1 MGRVENIL
9 LTGRPGVGKSTLI
22 KRIVDRLRDLGY
34 TGIGGFYTL
43 EVRRGCKRTG
53 FRIHAL
59 DGREGRLAEAGLE
72 SRYRLGRYGIDMEEF
87 ERVAVG
93 ALEEAVERGYT
104 VIIDEIGFMELK
116 SRRFRE
122 LVEEAFDGPCPVV
135 ATVMRSRC
143 RFADRLKA
151 REDVKVIVVRV
162 ENRERLVD
170 DVVDIL
176 LKGGMT

>member
-1 MGRVENIL
+1 MFVGRVKNIL

-22 KRIVDRLRDLGY
+22 KRMVDRLRDLGY

-43 EVRRGCKRTG
+43 EVRRGCKRTS

-72 SRYRLGRYGIDMEEF
+72 SRYRLGRYGID
-87 ERVAVG
+87 
-93 ALEEAVERGYT
+93 AVERGYT

-122 LVEEAFDGPCPVV
+122 LVEEAFEGPCPVV